1 MKKFLI
7 NKYLMKIN
15 KKILYNLIKLMKKLN
30 NQVKLAIKVKIK
42 N

>member
-7 NKYLMKIN
+7 NKYLIKLN
-15 KKILYNLIKLMKKLN
+15 KKILYNLIKLMKKQN